1 MLTITRTI
9 LRELVITAVGLAAL
23 VLAVALVVKAKA
35 DELPSWKVLV
45 MFNTPVG
52 SMLLASHN
60 GFPSEQECNAFLKS
74 KDYKAMTDNVIKHI
88 TDAGGHAKVIAAFC
102 TDKVAPPPPKGEA
115 I

>member
-1 MLTITRTI
+1 MLTVYRTVV
-9 LRELVITAVGLAAL
+9 RELIIAAVGLAIL
-23 VLAVALVVKAKA
+23 VLGVVLIVKTKA

-52 SMLLASHN
+52 SMLLASHD
-60 GFPSEQECNAFLKS
+60 GFPSEQACNAFLKS